1 MNTDFA
7 QRLAL
12 HNATAELEALR
23 AEGRGMVWANETRL
37 QSGYTPAY
45 DDKAFDALAVR
56 IRATKVAVDDAVLL
70 EGIRG

>member
-1 MNTDFA
+1 MSTDFA
-7 QRLAL
+7 QRIAL

-23 AEGRGMVWANETRL
+23 AEGRGMVWANETRV
-37 QSGYTPAY
+37 QSGHTPAY
-45 DDKAFDALAVR
+45 DDKAFNELAAQ

>member
-1 MNTDFA
+1 MNDTFA
-7 QRLAL
+7 QKLAL

-23 AEGRGMVWANETRL
+23 AEGRGMVWANETRIN
-37 QSGYTPAY
+37 GGFAPAY
-45 DDKAFDALAVR
+45 GEDAFNELATR